1 MCYLCL
7 NVSLL
12 HFSHSNVLQNVRMR
26 TTLTLRAEELVMR
39 AYCDES
45 HRAYTFVVKDCAV
58 VASDV
63 NASAARIFTVEEMII
78 KKRMELIGLEKI
90 NPLLAFDANALR
102 QFLEA
107 FPEFLG

>member
-1 MCYLCL
+1 
-7 NVSLL
+7 
-12 HFSHSNVLQNVRMR
+12 MR

>member
-1 MCYLCL
+1 
-7 NVSLL
+7 
-12 HFSHSNVLQNVRMR
+12 MR

-63 NASAARIFTVEEMII
+63 NASATRVGNIYGMII
-78 KKRMELIGLEKI
+78 QSIVKFILNKQLEPLVKLFLCPWRKLWEL
-90 NPLLAFDANALR
+90 
-102 QFLEA
+102 FLEGTVVLD
-107 FPEFLG
+107 FHLSCRR